1 MASIYESPGQQVALT
16 GPQTSPSF
24 QPGTAYDPSRMMLQ
38 QSERDLGAFAQFS
51 DTLTKFITD
60 KAKEKNEQEVLL
72 GIADIV
78 NGDMTPSAD
87 ALATYKQNVGILQAG
102 AEEDTKIGNE
112 LATTDLATG
121 EQFKANSKAISGH
134 RAYGQ
139 AIGHTQ
145 NAAGSAL
152 GFMTQWRSS
161 TDKVLRTRDGRL
173 ISPSEA
179 QEPDDIQAMLAMG
192 QQEFIRTQQLA
203 GINPMIIAKHLTPT
217 MRNVRSQLFANTLTK
232 AIANKQET
240 AISEIKGEAAIV
252 GANTS
257 ATTESL
263 AADFQR
269 LSSSLLQR
277 GGMSRGKST
286 DTVVQNVLD
295 SLDNLPESEALAQ
308 LEKFGEVEKSD
319 TNQSIGKLKDLYP
332 DLFKAAKA
340 NIYKDADAASAR
352 DDKKQ
357 NEEAQ
362 EAHNNYLDAKTSGIS
377 NENLAVVRQNTIT
390 VLEAAAREGSD
401 TASKLLR
408 EIKAEP
414 ANLDNALY
422 QGFIGRINNGLP
434 ISQEDVDKA
443 FQGRQITDVQKN
455 TLYQYAEKNIKDPFL
470 QQLDKPIKEIALA
483 YLKNTVTDE
492 LVLNS
497 DDNPLLFPSEMLK
510 IRARLG
516 ELAWDWSKDFKVQ
529 NGREPKL
536 QETADFITSQVPKV
550 TDTYLTIT
558 QAGGIEVKPTG
569 LITDPKWLSMA
580 HRGKAIPDVV
590 RLTPDVIRL
599 GGMTSGESRQLN
611 EAETKQGLLDVA
623 AGKLPSTRIQD
634 LGRNVPGGAV
644 ALLRHQAKI
653 NGIPTD
659 TFDSSPKVQELEENF
674 RTSPWATARL
684 NNSNNVYTQRSFQII
699 QQQQA
704 RMRRQQTALL
714 RSPTGSG
721 SFEKPSSV
729 VYENRAGQPGV
740 DLFFESK
747 RFPAVLGGVV
757 KDVRSEPGYGNY
769 VVVESI
775 DPLTGQKV
783 DVLYGHLAEGG
794 SLRPG
799 QRVSA
804 GQVIGTQGGTG
815 NVDSQDG
822 TIASIDFFAPRPS
835 GSRDMTPYS
844 GFDRLRRHVV
854 NQLQNPRSQPT
865 SSGGATPPGAQ
876 GYMKRLAYLETRIRD
891 IPNSQGSE
899 GRGYFQAFNAFDQ
912 EATAAAGGISPRD
925 SNYENAAF
933 ASWKWIEKF
942 NKPAAKAILAGRYD
956 EADRLLRNTWPSLPS
971 GNQQQNESAYR
982 EANRYLN

>member
-24 QPGTAYDPSRMMLQ
+24 QPGTAYDPSRQMLQ

-60 KAKEKNEQEVLL
+60 RAKEKNEAEMQL

-87 ALATYKQNVGILQAG
+87 AYAKYQQDVAVLKTG
-102 AEEDTKIGNE
+102 AEEDTKVGNE
-112 LATTDLATG
+112 LGAADPAVG
-121 EQFKANSKAISGH
+121 EQFKANSKAVSGW

-139 AIGHTQ
+139 AIGRAQ

-203 GINPMIIAKHLTPT
+203 GINPMIIAEHLTPT
-217 MRNVRSQLFANTLTK
+217 MRNVKSQLFNNMLTQ
-232 AIANKQET
+232 AIADKKET
-240 AISEIKGEAAIV
+240 AIVEERGILRT
-252 GANTS
+252 TS
-257 ATTESL
+257 VNPNATTESF
-263 AADFQR
+263 AAQFETSTTN
-269 LSSSLLQR
+269 LIIK
-277 GGMSRGKST
+277 GGLSRGKAN
-286 DTVVQNVLD
+286 DQVVAMQLEAI
-295 SLDNLPESEALAQ
+295 DNLPQDEALLQIAK
-308 LEKFGEVEKSD
+308 LELVQIAGGPNNTLGILYFEEIKTAREKI
-319 TNQSIGKLKDLYP
+319 T
-332 DLFKAAKA
+332 
-340 NIYKDADAASAR
+340 KDADALEAR
-352 DDKKQ
+352 VLKESGKEANLAYQ
-357 NEEAQ
+357 NYEA
-362 EAHNNYLDAKTSGIS
+362 AKLTSS
-377 NENLAVVRQNTIT
+377 NEDLKIIRQNTIDA
-390 VLEAAAREGSD
+390 LKAASD
-401 TASKLLR
+401 AGNETASQRLTAILT
-408 EIKAEP
+408 EP
-414 ANLDNALY
+414 PNLDNQLY
-422 QGFIGRINNGLP
+422 QMLIGTVNGGGV
-434 ISQEDVDKA
+434 IAQDDVDKA
-443 FQGRQITDVQKN
+443 FQERKITDQQKTILDAYAKENGKNKFIDQFKDSFEDLPLTYLRTKSEIDLTPEGKPAEFAAQLELIKADLAEETWRWSKGFKARTGEEPTIQDTIKFIN
-455 TLYQYAEKNIKDPFL
+455 TNVEKYVWH
-470 QQLDKPIKEIALA
+470 
-483 YLKNTVTDE
+483 YLKWDE
-492 LVLNS
+492 QTGWT
-497 DDNPLLFPSEMLK
+497 E
-510 IRARLG
+510 ARSI
-516 ELAWDWSKDFKVQ
+516 A
-529 NGREPKL
+529 
-536 QETADFITSQVPKV
+536 A
-550 TDTYLTIT
+550 
-558 QAGGIEVKPTG
+558 
-569 LITDPKWLSMA
+569 DPKWRSMTA
-580 HRGKAIPDVV
+580 AGGFIPDVV
-590 RLTPDVIRL
+590 RLDPTVIRL
-599 GGMTSGESRQLN
+599 GNLTSGQSRQIT
-611 EAETKQGLLDVA
+611 AEDTQKGLDDLA
-623 AGKLPSTRIQD
+623 AGRPPSARIQE
-634 LGRNVPGGAV
+634 LSRLTPGGTV
-644 ALLRHQAKI
+644 NFLRQQAGH
-653 NGIPTD
+653 NGID
-659 TFDSSPKVQELEENF
+659 VSKFNSSPTVQTIEQNF
-674 RTSPWATARL
+674 RTSPWATSRL
-684 NNSNNVYTQRSFQII
+684 TNSNNPYLQRSFQIL

-704 RMRRQQTALL
+704 RMRQQEASRVRATP
-714 RSPTGSG
+714 SGG

-729 VYENRAGQPGV
+729 VYENRKGQPGV

-757 KDVRSEPGYGNY
+757 KDVSQEPGYGNY
-769 VVVESI
+769 VVVESV

-783 DVLYGHLAEGG
+783 DVLYGHLADGV

-799 QRVSA
+799 QRVNA

-815 NVDSQDG
+815 NVRSADG

-854 NQLQNPRSQPT
+854 NQLQNPRPQAT

-876 GYMKRLAYLETRIRD
+876 GYMKRLAYLETRIRN

-912 EATAAAGGISPRD
+912 EATAAAGGVSPRD
-925 SNYENAAF
+925 SNYDNAAF

-942 NKPAAKAILAGRYD
+942 NKPAAQAILAGRYD